1 MMRFCADSSRSDR
14 QCADA
19 NFVVLNVPFR
29 CTRMTSSHS
38 CSVMLKTIRSRRMPA
53 TLTRMSSRPNSS
65 MADSTSFSAAVKS
78 EMSAPLAMAFPPAS
92 PISATTSCAGPESCP
107 EPSTAAPRSLTTTA
121 APSPAS
127 SVATDLPIPRPA
139 PVTIATRPFSRAMP
153 AHQTLP
159 CGAESN

>member
-1 MMRFCADSSRSDR
+1 MMRFCAEESRSDR

-19 NFVVLNVPFR
+19 NLVVLNVPFR

-53 TLTRMSSRPNSS
+53 TLTTMLSLPNSS

-78 EMSAPLAMAFPPAS
+78 AMSAPLAMAFPPAS

-107 EPSTAAPRSLTTTA
+107 EPWTDAPRSLTTTA
-121 APSPAS
+121 APSAAS
-127 SVATDLPIPRPA
+127 SRATDLPIPRPA
-139 PVTIATRPFSRAMP
+139 PVTIATRPFSRAMLT
-153 AHQTLP
+153 QTLP
-159 CGAESN
+159 RRQLLE